1 MDPICDEVTRV
12 VDSWVEV
19 QGRKK
24 VRSADSVPVITSRVR
39 KSLAVDTTVIFTG
52 RGYRFKS
59 TVASKI
65 MERPEDS
72 DPPTPS
78 L

>member
-1 MDPICDEVTRV
+1 M
-12 VDSWVEV
+12 VEN
-19 QGRKK
+19 KDANK
-24 VRSADSVPVITSRVR
+24 C
-39 KSLAVDTTVIFTG
+39 
-52 RGYRFKS
+52 RGYGFKS
-59 TVASKI
+59 RVASKI

>member
-1 MDPICDEVTRV
+1 M
-12 VDSWVEV
+12 VEN
-19 QGRKK
+19 K
-24 VRSADSVPVITSRVR
+24 
-39 KSLAVDTTVIFTG
+39 DTNKG